1 MAIRLPHFFAIR
13 QHPVKMCRCVFYRIS
28 TIWRN
33 MKLDMRKLP
42 VWVLACACAVVLCA
56 GFAWWAFGA
65 PAGRVFRLYDRDR
78 DQVVLSVPIK
88 AGDKLSLEIEHS
100 FEHIPWYE
108 FYTVTADYQFNLDA
122 IAVAGYGAGIPAE
135 MDVPTRIEDGLI
147 WMEEINSVF
156 PQFSWITSDKYMK
169 GFTLNGEEIFDF
181 RSLPDASR
189 IRGEIIE
196 KRGYLSDV

>member
-1 MAIRLPHFFAIR
+1 
-13 QHPVKMCRCVFYRIS
+13 
-28 TIWRN
+28 
-33 MKLDMRKLP
+33 MKKLRRY
-42 VWVLACACAVVLCA
+42 VLAGIVILAAAA
-56 GFAWWAFGA
+56 GFLWWALLA
-65 PAGRVFRLYDRDR
+65 PAGTVFRLYDRDR
-78 DQVVLSVPIK
+78 DQTVLMVPIK

-108 FYTVTADYQFNLDA
+108 YYTVTEDFQFNLDA

-135 MDVPTRIEDGLI
+135 MDVPVRIEDGLV

-156 PQFSWITSDKYMK
+156 PKFSWITSDKYMK

-189 IRGEIIE
+189 IRGEIIK
-196 KRGYLSDV
+196 KRGYLPNG